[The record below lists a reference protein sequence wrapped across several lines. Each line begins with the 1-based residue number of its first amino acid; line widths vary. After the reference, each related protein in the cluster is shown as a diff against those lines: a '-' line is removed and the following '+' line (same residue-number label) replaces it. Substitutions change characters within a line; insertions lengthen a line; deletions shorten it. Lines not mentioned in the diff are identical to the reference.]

1 MDAGMAPTELI
12 AFIQLKKGPCRAVD
26 QCSL

>member
-1 MDAGMAPTELI
+1 MNAGMASTELI
-12 AFIQLKKGPCRAVD
+12 AFIQFKKGACRAVD